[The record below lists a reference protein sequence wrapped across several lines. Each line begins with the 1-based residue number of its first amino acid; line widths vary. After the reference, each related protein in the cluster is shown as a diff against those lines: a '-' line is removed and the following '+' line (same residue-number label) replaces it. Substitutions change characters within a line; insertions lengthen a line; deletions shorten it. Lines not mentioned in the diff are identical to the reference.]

1 MSNLL
6 NSLWS
11 DESGQD
17 LVEYVLI
24 VVLIAV
30 AAVAAMNL
38 LGQEVSNAFDQA
50 QSEVSNGLSS

>member
-6 NSLWS
+6 ASLWS

-30 AAVAAMNL
+30 AAVAAMNI
-38 LGQEVSNAFDQA
+38 LGEEVSNAFDQA
-50 QSEVSNGLSS
+50 QSEVANGLN

>member
-6 NSLWS
+6 ASLWS

-38 LGQEVSNAFDQA
+38 LGEEVSNAFDTA

>member
-6 NSLWS
+6 ASLWS

-38 LGQEVSNAFDQA
+38 LGEEVSNAFDQA
-50 QSEVSNGLSS
+50 QSEVSNGLST

>member
-38 LGQEVSNAFDQA
+38 LGEEVSNAFDQA